1 MKPHPSLA
9 RPLLATAALLASLPS
24 SSPLAAEASPSIL
37 PDWRLSGS
45 NTARASWYDAAGL
58 ASAGPYPFEGP
69 MAFDEFNLYFDQR
82 RSRYDLIRGEVSGV
96 VNADDGYR
104 SSFNGM
110 VPERLN
116 FTRENGEG
124 GLPYR
129 LEVGDYF
136 AYYSYLTLQRSLKGV
151 QLELQPVTDA
161 AGRRHSIIITSGADE
176 PDWRGLT
183 LKDDYSN
190 GISWLI
196 QDPEQGSLNLNLV
209 YNHRDGASSKS
220 TLDRDQYVFSIAAE
234 KAFALWRQNLNLE
247 VEGARFIG
255 DHNGLSGAASGR
267 SKHDTGLFAELT
279 GFDRSMP
286 LDYRLRYER
295 YGQNFRPRGAVV
307 TPDRASYEAHAGW
320 RFTNGLRARAR
331 VQVFD
336 DALETAN
343 TLRTRTY
350 GLNLS
355 GPMLQALWRGVSGTV
370 DAYLQNR
377 NSDTGSTDTL
387 SQTLNA
393 SLSKSLPHDWNGR
406 AAWFY
411 QHLNDQTATNAD
423 RLTNQLSISADHPIR
438 IGGFEG
444 LITPGVN
451 LRTLRN
457 GGNYSNDV
465 TPSLALSLHRGP
477 HALRVDY
484 ASQIQH
490 RRLALSG
497 PDIDTH
503 TLNLDY
509 RYTRGASVFGIE
521 ANAFNR
527 NPDPG
532 QHTNAYRV
540 SLTWT
545 YNFDRPPLRLARAAR
560 PPAPSPGPGVTIRI
574 DPYALAPGLPRAAV
588 MRALATAGISGA
600 SRQGAYLVYEYPL
613 FNRILKR
620 QRLGLRFMAGSL
632 ADSVLIIDFDDV
644 GDRDSVKQ
652 TYERVRQEL
661 LRRYG
666 PATRTYEQGR
676 FTAGFV
682 DDVNR
687 QRLIRLVEWETPSG
701 ILRFGIPRRL
711 DGQVRME
718 IRHARRLPRPGET
731 LWSVEAIR

>member
-1 MKPHPSLA
+1 MTQRRSSAFISL
-9 RPLLATAALLASLPS
+9 LIGICLGCSWGTATAA
-24 SSPLAAEASPSIL
+24 AETGFTIL
-37 PDWRLSGS
+37 PDWHLHGS

-58 ASAGPYPFEGP
+58 TSASPYPLKGY
-69 MAFDEFNLYFDQR
+69 MGFDEFNLYFDR
-82 RSRYDLIRGEVSGV
+82 RQSRYNLTRGEISGV
-96 VNADDGYR
+96 VNASDGYR
-104 SSFNGM
+104 SSHNGM

-116 FTRENGEG
+116 LTRENGEG

-161 AGRRHSIIITSGADE
+161 GGRRHSIIITSGADE
-176 PDWRGLT
+176 ADWRSLT

-209 YNHRDGASSKS
+209 YNHRDGTSSKS

-234 KAFALWRQNLNLE
+234 KAFSLWQQQLNLE

-255 DHNGLSGAASGR
+255 DYNGLTGAASGQ
-267 SKHDTGLFAELT
+267 SKRDTGMFAELT
-279 GFDRSMP
+279 GFSSSLP

-295 YGQNFRPRGAVV
+295 YGQDFRPRGAVI

-320 RFTNGLRARAR
+320 RFASGLRARAR

-350 GLNLS
+350 GLNFS
-355 GPMLQALWRGVSGTV
+355 GPILQGLFHDISGTV
-370 DAYLQNR
+370 DTYIQNR
-377 NSDTGSTDTL
+377 NSDTL

-393 SLSKSLPHDWNGR
+393 SISKPLPHDWTGR
-406 AAWFY
+406 AALFL
-411 QHLNDQTATNAD
+411 QHLDDQTTAHAD
-423 RLTNQLSISADHPIR
+423 LLTHQLILGADHPVR
-438 IGGFEG
+438 IAGFEG
-444 LITPGVN
+444 LITPGIN

-457 GGNYSNDV
+457 GGHYSNDV
-465 TPSLALSLHRGP
+465 SPSLALSLHRGP
-477 HALRVDY
+477 HALRMDY

-509 RYTRGASVFGIE
+509 RYTHGASVFGIE

-540 SLTWT
+540 SLFWT
-545 YNFDRPPLRLARAAR
+545 YNFDRPPLRLARTTRPIAATPDPR
-560 PPAPSPGPGVTIRI
+560 TTVTT
-574 DPYALAPGLPRAAV
+574 DPYGLAPGAPKAAV
-588 MRALATAGISGA
+588 MQALGTAGISGD

-613 FNRILKR
+613 FNQILKR
-620 QRLGLRFMAGSL
+620 QRLGLRFVAGTL
-632 ADSVLIIDFDDV
+632 ADSALIIDFDDV
-644 GDRDSVKQ
+644 GDRDSVEQ
-652 TYERVRQEL
+652 SYERVHQEL

-676 FTAGFV
+676 FTPRFV
-682 DDVNR
+682 ADVNG
-687 QRLIRLVEWETPSG
+687 QRLVRMVEWETATG
-701 ILRFGIPRRL
+701 VLRFGIPRRL

-718 IRHARRLPRPGET
+718 IRHARRLPRLGET